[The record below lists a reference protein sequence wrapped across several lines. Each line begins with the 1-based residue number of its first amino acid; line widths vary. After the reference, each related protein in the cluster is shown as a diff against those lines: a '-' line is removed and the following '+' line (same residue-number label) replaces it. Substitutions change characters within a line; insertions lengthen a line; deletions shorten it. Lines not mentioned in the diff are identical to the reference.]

1 MNVGKRIVSAIYK
14 HLVALL
20 SAALLVFSVSSLQ
33 AVYQAPYAN
42 PPNGNRDAPVH
53 LGTDFQDMTGGL
65 EADGIGVT
73 YGISLNGINRT
84 AAQGF
89 ASLSTGSATCHL
101 EVRRVDITTGTRTFA
116 WDDGVSLSQYPIC
129 DDYLTA
135 QAKSEGWGSTG
146 LDNCLG
152 TDGYQCGSSHRPSSC
167 VFTRLVCAG
176 IAVSPSLISTSTYA
190 GGAIALPI
198 NSTSTY
204 PL

>member
-1 MNVGKRIVSAIYK
+1 MTNTLYKALFLLTIVGSFIVS
-14 HLVALL
+14 L
-20 SAALLVFSVSSLQ
+20 SNLQ
-33 AVYQAPYAN
+33 AAYQQPYAN
-42 PPNGNRDAPVH
+42 PPSSNRDAPVH

-73 YGISLNGINRT
+73 YGISLDEIERT

-89 ASLSTGSATCHL
+89 ASLASQSASCNL

-176 IAVSPSLISTSTYA
+176 ITVSPSLISTSTYA
-190 GGAIALPI
+190 GGTISLPI
-198 NSTSTY
+198 TSTSTN